1 MRYDQTKP
9 PALFIQII
17 SKIKIQMPTTQNPQM
32 TEVLVNLSSKR
43 IATNNDK
50 IKYYISLL
58 VKESIDSNV
67 GMDELLITIDLL
79 RQEIKINEE
88 QGGTQHGPKHAGAVA
103 DKFNVE
109 LRRAFIP
116 TEKYILA

>member
-1 MRYDQTKP
+1 M
-9 PALFIQII
+9 
-17 SKIKIQMPTTQNPQM
+17 STTQNPQM
-32 TEVLVNLSSKR
+32 TEVLVNVSSKR

-58 VKESIDSNV
+58 VKESINPSV
-67 GMDELLITIDLL
+67 GMDELLLTIDLL

-88 QGGTQHGPKHAGAVA
+88 QGGTQHGPKHAEAVS

-109 LRRAFIP
+109 LKRAFIP